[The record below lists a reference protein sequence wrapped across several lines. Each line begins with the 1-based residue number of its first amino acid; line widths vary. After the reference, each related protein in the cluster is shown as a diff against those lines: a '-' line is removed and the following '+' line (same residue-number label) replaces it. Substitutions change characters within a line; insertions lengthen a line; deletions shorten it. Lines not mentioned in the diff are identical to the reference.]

1 MKILIGTLLSL
12 LLVLGILL
20 VFPLSG
26 EEDIY
31 SSVLRLHILAESD
44 DTADQTAKLAVRD
57 ALLSEYGAA
66 FSLTENKEAAV
77 AYVRENLAAIEK
89 TAATVLA
96 EHGYEGSVTATLA
109 EEWFDTRVYEEI
121 TLPGGTYTA
130 LKITIGAGKGQNLWC
145 MLYPALCV
153 TPALGEVKTE
163 SKDAF
168 DEDTYLFLTRGGY
181 GVRFRVLEL
190 LSAAFR

>member
-96 EHGYEGSVTATLA
+96 EHGYEGGVTATLA